1 MTQCTILT
9 LTVSKFLVEKHV
21 FSVENE
27 LEISKFQIFDQHV
40 LNDPAYYFDLDS
52 FENSK
57 FLIEK
62 HVFSVEN
69 ELESEL

>member
-1 MTQCTILT
+1 MNLGN
-9 LTVSKFLVEKHV
+9 V
-21 FSVENE
+21 
-27 LEISKFQIFDQHV
+27 EISKFQIFDQHV
-40 LNDPAYYFDLDS
+40 LNDQVYYFDLDS